1 MTSWNEHDL
10 ATIGGADEVDI
21 SANRADGSPGT
32 PRTIWVVRV
41 GDELFVRSW
50 RGTAG
55 GWYRRALASRRG
67 TLHAGGVAFAVAFVD
82 ADPAMR
88 GAIDAAYREKYAR
101 YGPAY
106 VRPMTGDDAAT
117 TTLRLDPAGSTTPA

>member
-1 MTSWNEHDL
+1 MTSWNEQDL
-10 ATIGGADEVDI
+10 ATIGATDEVDI
-21 SANRADGSPGT
+21 SADRADGSPGT

-55 GWYRRALASRRG
+55 QWHRRAVASRTG
-67 TLHAGGVAFAVAFVD
+67 TLRAAGVTHPVTFS
-82 ADPAMR
+82 DPDPTLRA
-88 GAIDAAYREKYAR
+88 AIDAAYHEKYAR

-106 VRPMTGDDAAT
+106 VGPMVGDAAAA
-117 TTLRLDPAGSTTPA
+117 TTLRLDPR